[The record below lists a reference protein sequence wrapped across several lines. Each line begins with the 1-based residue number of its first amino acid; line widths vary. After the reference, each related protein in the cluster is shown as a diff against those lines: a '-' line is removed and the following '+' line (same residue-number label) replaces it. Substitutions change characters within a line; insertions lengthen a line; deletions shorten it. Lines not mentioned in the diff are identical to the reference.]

1 MTLLIMALIVE
12 EYFSTD
18 HVSQLAINILYCVPH
33 FSVYFFYLNLKF
45 RYMNFHILCILTF
58 CNAYVALKYDVLMFF
73 SLLLII
79 FLLLNIILELIV
91 LTGLHSA
98 FQLFP

>member
-33 FSVYFFYLNLKF
+33 FSVYFFLFKF
-45 RYMNFHILCILTF
+45 KI
-58 CNAYVALKYDVLMFF
+58 
-73 SLLLII
+73 
-79 FLLLNIILELIV
+79 
-91 LTGLHSA
+91 
-98 FQLFP
+98 